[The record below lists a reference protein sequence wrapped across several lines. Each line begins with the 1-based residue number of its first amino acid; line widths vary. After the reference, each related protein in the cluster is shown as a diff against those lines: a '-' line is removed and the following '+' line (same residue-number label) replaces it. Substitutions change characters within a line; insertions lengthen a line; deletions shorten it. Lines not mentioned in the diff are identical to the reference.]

1 MTDKQRYTL
10 LSEAIA
16 ELKLTK
22 EGYPA
27 KLVPGTHWAKAMPKL
42 NKLAAD
48 LKPPVQTVPNLGG
61 VHAGGKLML
70 NHDLTHATTGI
81 PLFPAFDDAFK
92 QGTVIIAPEDMEVI
106 PNPRTGALWSSASPG
121 EAFYARGASK
131 IRYWFGHLDRRQ
143 PVGTKFKKGDA
154 VGKVAANNI
163 GGGPHV
169 HVGVNI
175 ELLVGIG
182 KELAHHTN
190 YTHGAPS
197 IGVQLTKLLA
207 A

>member
-1 MTDKQRYTL
+1 MTDKQRYAL

-22 EGYPA
+22 EGYPP

-42 NKLAAD
+42 NKLAKD
-48 LKPPVQTVPNLGG
+48 LKPPLIVVPVLGP
-61 VHAGGKLML
+61 VWMGGKSVLT
-70 NHDLTHATTGI
+70 HDLTHATTGI

-106 PNPRTGALWSSASPG
+106 PNPRTGDPFSSANPG
-121 EAFYARGASK
+121 EAFYSRGKSK
-131 IRYWFGHLDRRQ
+131 IRYWFGHLDRNHK
-143 PVGTKFKKGDA
+143 VGTTFKKGDA
-154 VGKVAANNI
+154 VGKVAANLI

-175 ELLVGIG
+175 ELLVGVG
-182 KELAHHTN
+182 KELVHHTN
-190 YTHGAPS
+190 YTHGAPL
-197 IGVQLTKLLA
+197 IGVQLKKLLA